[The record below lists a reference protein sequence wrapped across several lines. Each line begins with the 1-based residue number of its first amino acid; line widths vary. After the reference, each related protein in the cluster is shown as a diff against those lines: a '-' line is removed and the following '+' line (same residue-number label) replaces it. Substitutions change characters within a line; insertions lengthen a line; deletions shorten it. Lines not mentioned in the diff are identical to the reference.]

1 MYHNESRGNKNKTL
15 SIEEYLNNIIAHLKD
30 IMNELRRKCHT

>member
-15 SIEEYLNNIIAHLKD
+15 STEEYLNNIIAYLKD